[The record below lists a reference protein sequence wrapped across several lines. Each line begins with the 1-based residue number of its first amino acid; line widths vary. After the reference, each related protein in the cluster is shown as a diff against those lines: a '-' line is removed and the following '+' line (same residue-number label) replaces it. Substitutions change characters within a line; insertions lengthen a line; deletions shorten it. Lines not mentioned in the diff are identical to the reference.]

1 MTAPPTAAPVPQLLP
16 LLELFRELQPDEV
29 RTPAERAARR
39 LDAGLRDRPE
49 QPVLVE
55 LQAVA

>member
-1 MTAPPTAAPVPQLLP
+1 
-16 LLELFRELQPDEV
+16 LELFRELQPDEV